1 MNGTPIQLKIR
12 ERKILETWA
21 RSGRPGDRM
30 ALRSRIILDLA
41 EGRKTSE
48 VARNFSIRM
57 ATVTKWRT
65 RFAKQGVQGLSD
77 APRSGKPPFYS
88 HNTDD
93 RVLYLLVQPP
103 PKGHPRWNGRLLA
116 RALGN
121 VSKDQIWRILRKRG
135 IRLRGAAVR
144 RRHTAL

>member
-1 MNGTPIQLKIR
+1 
-12 ERKILETWA
+12 
-21 RSGRPGDRM
+21 
-30 ALRSRIILDLA
+30 
-41 EGRKTSE
+41 
-48 VARNFSIRM
+48 M

-77 APRSGKPPFYS
+77 APRSGKPPLYTR
-88 HNTDD
+88 NTDD